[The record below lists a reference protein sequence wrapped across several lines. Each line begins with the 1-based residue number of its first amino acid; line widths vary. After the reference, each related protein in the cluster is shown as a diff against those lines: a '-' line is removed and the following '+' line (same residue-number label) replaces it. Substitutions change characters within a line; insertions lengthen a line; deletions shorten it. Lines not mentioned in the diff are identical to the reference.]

1 MLILNGHVFNPGDY
15 EFKKG
20 MTVADLIFLG
30 GGFENED
37 HLSDLHLERAD
48 LISYINPNREAE
60 ITFFRLDSVLI
71 GSGIANKKLKMG
83 DVIRIYS
90 KREIYKKVPK
100 FVQVEGFV
108 MRPNTYPLYKDLN
121 IRDLLVISGGF
132 EDSIHQENMYAQRAD
147 LFRTDPFNDETS
159 ILNLELTDSLDLEL
173 KLEAGDI
180 FLVYSKNQLNEP
192 KCC

>member
-1 MLILNGHVFNPGDY
+1 MPGDVLTIYDFSSMKYSTDVNINGHVFNPGDY

-60 ITFFRLDSVLI
+60 ITFFRLDSVLM
-71 GSGIANKKLKMG
+71 GSGIANEKLKMG
-83 DVIRIYS
+83 DMIRIYS

-100 FVQVEGFV
+100 FVQVE
-108 MRPNTYPLYKDLN
+108 MRFDLV
-121 IRDLLVISGGF
+121 DMAGGLKHYISKLKK
-132 EDSIHQENMYAQRAD
+132 
-147 LFRTDPFNDETS
+147 LFR
-159 ILNLELTDSLDLEL
+159 L
-173 KLEAGDI
+173 KIEI
-180 FLVYSKNQLNEP
+180 F
-192 KCC
+192 